1 MMKRLLAIS
10 AFLFASS
17 AFAAPNLTG
26 KWAIHNNIAGNEND
40 AECQLVATNNKI
52 TGSCKSQDKDI
63 PVTGTVDGDKVMWQY
78 QSEYGGSP
86 LTLIYSATLG
96 DSGKIAGV
104 VEVKPY
110 GVTGDFTATISSAS
124 SQPAQAV
131 VRQSGSEQVSSVTGL
146 WAIHSN
152 IAGNENDMVCQ
163 LAGTDNKITGS
174 CKSQDK
180 DIPVT
185 GTVDGNKVMWQYQSE
200 YGGSPLTLIYTAT
213 LDNSGKIAGVVEV
226 KPYGVTGDFTA
237 TISSASSQSGQ
248 AVVRQ
253 SGSEQVSSVTGL
265 WAIHSNIAGN
275 ENDMACQLAG
285 IDNKITGSCKSQD
298 KDIPVTGTVDGNK
311 VMWQYQSDYNGSP
324 LTLIYSATLGD
335 SGKITGTVEVKPY
348 GVTGDFTATKG
359 SASSQPGQAAAGQ
372 SGSEDAAA
380 EQLLVVQAGPG
391 GIFKNQADVGKANPA
406 GTASFD
412 AKSGV
417 YTIESAGMNLWN
429 KADAFHVIWKKVSGD
444 VSLSADVEVGAPPS
458 AKSNAHRKA
467 VVMFRQ
473 TLDADSATAYAA
485 VHGSGYTALQYRPS
499 KGALTQ
505 EIAFDPDSPNSIP
518 AQSRAASLADPRIHV
533 AAPKIV
539 RLEKRRDTITLFA
552 SMKGE
557 PLHPTGASIKLHFAE
572 PYYVGL
578 GAASHQDGQLEK
590 ALFSHVEL
598 KPLNAVAS
606 AYVALER
613 PKITGLSHLAV
624 YTSNPEATDHFYREV
639 IGAVKL
645 SDPENPQGVRY
656 ALSDTQFIEVLPLPA
671 GAGINRLD
679 HSAWNT
685 DNAEQLRR
693 YLAANNWKTPDR
705 VEKGSDGSHWFEV
718 LDPEGNKV
726 QFVQLPPHSNPLVA
740 PDVMGHHIIHI
751 GFLVHSRDAEDKFY
765 RTLLDFRPYWWGGR
779 NKGQVDWVSEQSP
792 DSPDWLEYMLVSE
805 PGTGIPA
812 NMSKMYL
819 GVLDHFSIGE
829 NSVDDTLA
837 KLKESGALA
846 KAGRLAGMPASNS
859 TQVGLDGKGQLNL
872 FDPDWIRVEFMN
884 FHHTSEPCCSPFTAP
899 DPSE

>member
-1 MMKRLLAIS
+1 MTGDFTAT
-10 AFLFASS
+10 ASS
-17 AFAAPNLTG
+17 ASRSSGQAAGGQPASQQVDALTG
-26 KWAIHNNIAGNEND
+26 KWAIHNRIAGNESD
-40 AECQLVATNNKI
+40 QECEL
-52 TGSCKSQDKDI
+52 
-63 PVTGTVDGDKVMWQY
+63 
-78 QSEYGGSP
+78 
-86 LTLIYSATLG
+86 
-96 DSGKIAGV
+96 
-104 VEVKPY
+104 
-110 GVTGDFTATISSAS
+110 
-124 SQPAQAV
+124 AV
-131 VRQSGSEQVSSVTGL
+131 
-146 WAIHSN
+146 
-152 IAGNENDMVCQ
+152 
-163 LAGTDNKITGS
+163 TDNKITGS

-180 DIPVT
+180 DLSVT
-185 GTVDGNKVMWQYQSE
+185 GSVDGNKVTWQ
-200 YGGSPLTLIYTAT
+200 
-213 LDNSGKIAGVVEV
+213 
-226 KPYGVTGDFTA
+226 F
-237 TISSASSQSGQ
+237 Q
-248 AVVRQ
+248 A
-253 SGSEQVSSVTGL
+253 
-265 WAIHSNIAGN
+265 
-275 ENDMACQLAG
+275 
-285 IDNKITGSCKSQD
+285 
-298 KDIPVTGTVDGNK
+298 
-311 VMWQYQSDYNGSP
+311 DYNGSP
-324 LTLIYSATLGD
+324 LTLIYTSTQSD
-335 SGKITGTVEVKPY
+335 SSKITGTVEVKPF
-348 GVTGDFTATKG
+348 GVTGDFTGTKG

-372 SGSEDAAA
+372 SGSEDAAVG
-380 EQLLVVQAGPG
+380 QLLVVQAGPG

-406 GTASFD
+406 GTAVFD
-412 AKSGV
+412 AKSGM
-417 YTIESAGMNLWN
+417 YTIESAGTNLWN
-429 KADAFHVIWKKVSGD
+429 KTDAFHMIWKKVSGD
-444 VSLSADVEVGAPPS
+444 VSLTADVELAAPSS
-458 AKSNAHRKA
+458 AKSNPHRKA

-473 TLDADSATAYAA
+473 TLDVDSATAYVA

-505 EIAFDPDSPNSIP
+505 EIAFDPEAPNSNP
-518 AQSRAASLADPRIHV
+518 TQSRAASLTHMLV

-539 RLEKRRDTITLFA
+539 RLEKRGDTITLFV

-557 PLHPTGASIKLHFAE
+557 PLHPTGASIKLHFDE
-572 PYYVGL
+572 PFYVGL
-578 GAASHQDGQLEK
+578 GVASHQDGQLEK
-590 ALFSHVEL
+590 AAFSHVEL

-693 YLAANNWKTPDR
+693 YLAANNWKTPAK
-705 VEKGSDGSHWFEV
+705 VEKGSDGSRWFEV

-726 QFVQLPPHSNPLVA
+726 QFVQLPPHSKPFVA
-740 PDVMGHHIIHI
+740 PDATGHHIIHI

-779 NKGQVDWVSEQSP
+779 NKGKVDWVSQQSP
-792 DSPDWLEYMLVSE
+792 DSPDWLEYMLVSD

-837 KLKESGALA
+837 KLKESGGLA

>member
-1 MMKRLLAIS
+1 
-10 AFLFASS
+10 
-17 AFAAPNLTG
+17 
-26 KWAIHNNIAGNEND
+26 
-40 AECQLVATNNKI
+40 
-52 TGSCKSQDKDI
+52 
-63 PVTGTVDGDKVMWQY
+63 
-78 QSEYGGSP
+78 
-86 LTLIYSATLG
+86 
-96 DSGKIAGV
+96 
-104 VEVKPY
+104 
-110 GVTGDFTATISSAS
+110 
-124 SQPAQAV
+124 
-131 VRQSGSEQVSSVTGL
+131 
-146 WAIHSN
+146 
-152 IAGNENDMVCQ
+152 
-163 LAGTDNKITGS
+163 
-174 CKSQDK
+174 
-180 DIPVT
+180 
-185 GTVDGNKVMWQYQSE
+185 
-200 YGGSPLTLIYTAT
+200 
-213 LDNSGKIAGVVEV
+213 
-226 KPYGVTGDFTA
+226 
-237 TISSASSQSGQ
+237 
-248 AVVRQ
+248 
-253 SGSEQVSSVTGL
+253 
-265 WAIHSNIAGN
+265 
-275 ENDMACQLAG
+275 
-285 IDNKITGSCKSQD
+285 
-298 KDIPVTGTVDGNK
+298 
-311 VMWQYQSDYNGSP
+311 
-324 LTLIYSATLGD
+324 
-335 SGKITGTVEVKPY
+335 
-348 GVTGDFTATKG
+348 
-359 SASSQPGQAAAGQ
+359 
-372 SGSEDAAA
+372 
-380 EQLLVVQAGPG
+380 
-391 GIFKNQADVGKANPA
+391 
-406 GTASFD
+406 
-412 AKSGV
+412 
-417 YTIESAGMNLWN
+417 MNLWN

-539 RLEKRRDTITLFA
+539 RLEKRGDTITLFV

-693 YLAANNWKTPDR
+693 YLAANNWKTPDK
-705 VEKGSDGSHWFEV
+705 VEKGSDGSRWFEV
-718 LDPEGNKV
+718 FDPEGNKV
-726 QFVQLPPHSNPLVA
+726 QFVQLPPHSKPLVA
-740 PDVMGHHIIHI
+740 PDATGHHIIHI
-751 GFLVHSRDAEDKFY
+751 GFLVHSREAEDKFY

-779 NKGQVDWVSEQSP
+779 SKGKVDWVSQQSP
-792 DSPDWLEYMLVSE
+792 DSPDWLEYMLVAD

-812 NMSKMYL
+812 NMNKMYL

-829 NSVDDTLA
+829 ASVDDTLA
-837 KLKESGALA
+837 KLKESG
-846 KAGRLAGMPASNS
+846 RLVEARRLMVGVPVDDH
-859 TQVGLDGKGQLNL
+859 TQVGLDGKGQYNL
-872 FDPDWIRVEFMN
+872 FDPDGIRVEFMN
-884 FHHTSEPCCSPFTAP
+884 LHATKDPCCSTFTAP
-899 DPSE
+899 DPSK